1 MAYHVGKAEGM
12 WRERLVRFQG
22 SGLTIG
28 AFCEREGVSVSSFH
42 AWKRRLGI
50 GKKASSSRKL
60 TQGRSGAEALFVPV
74 NLNPG
79 VSSADVRIMLPGGAV
94 VHVPLNVDER
104 ILALVIEAAL
114 RATQEGAAC

>member
-12 WRERLVRFQG
+12 WRERLVRFQD

-50 GKKASSSRKL
+50 GKNTPSSRQL
-60 TQGRSGAEALFVPV
+60 TQGLSGAEPLFVPV

-79 VSSADVRIMLPGGAV
+79 VSSADVRIVLPGGAV
-94 VHVPLNVDER
+94 VHVPLHVDER

-114 RATQEGAAC
+114 RAAQEGAAC